1 MFVISIQPSL
11 SVFKINPMEEIKV
24 NRKYF
29 KFTKS
34 LKFKLTM
41 WYSLILSVFCIS
53 FLITVNVLVTQYMGK
68 WEPEQGTTL
77 FFIDRTDSPWLNSL
91 SEEQTDLIMDARQ
104 NDLENIRELSI
115 YAVIP
120 LILLSFVGGYIL
132 SSILL
137 KPLEK
142 LNSEIKKKEME
153 NINEEIPFDDNGDE
167 ISELIKSFN
176 RMSNRLGKSFENQ
189 KQFVEN
195 ASHELKTPL
204 SLIQANID
212 TAMDDGTI
220 SKEELNDLL
229 LSSKKQIKFMNDL
242 TEDLLLMTLKDD
254 IKFERVDIVSLIR
267 KMIDSVKRK
276 DFLIKLNVNLK
287 GKDIVFVE
295 GNDVLLERALMNIVE
310 NSIKYSG
317 GNELDIN
324 IDKKHNELIIRMK
337 DNGKGIPDESKEKIF
352 DRFYRVDKG
361 RSRKEGGSGL
371 GLSITKKIIECHN
384 GKVYLNTENKEGAE
398 FVVVMKILK
407 NPKV

>member
-1 MFVISIQPSL
+1 M
-11 SVFKINPMEEIKV
+11 

-29 KFTKS
+29 EFTKS
-34 LKFKLTM
+34 LKFKLTI
-41 WYSLILSVFCIS
+41 WYSLILSIFCIA
-53 FLITVNVLVTQYMGK
+53 FLITINIWITQYMSK
-68 WEPEQGTTL
+68 WKPEEGITHFL
-77 FFIDRTDSPWLNSL
+77 IDRTDRPWLNSL
-91 SEEQTDLIMDARQ
+91 SEEQTGLVMDARQ

-137 KPLEK
+137 RPLEK
-142 LNSEIKKKEME
+142 LNNEIKKKEME
-153 NINEEIPFDDNGDE
+153 NINEEILFDDNGDE
-167 ISELIKSFN
+167 ISELIRSFN
-176 RMSNRLGKSFENQ
+176 RMSNRLGKSFDSQ

-220 SKEELNDLL
+220 SKEELKELL
-229 LSSKKQIKFMNDL
+229 VSSKKQIKFMNDL

-254 IKFERVDIVSLIR
+254 IKLERIDIVSLIR
-267 KMIDSVKRK
+267 RMIGNVKK
-276 DFLIKLNVNLK
+276 DDFKIKLDIRLSGK
-287 GKDIVFVE
+287 GSVSVQ
-295 GNDVLLERALMNIVE
+295 GNGVLLERALMNIVE

-317 GNELDIN
+317 GNELN
-324 IDKKHNELIIRMK
+324 ISIDRKNDELIIRIK
-337 DNGKGIPDESKEKIF
+337 DNGKGIPDDSKEKIF

-361 RSRKEGGSGL
+361 RSRKEGGRGL
-371 GLSITKKIIECHN
+371 GLSITKKIIELHN

-398 FVVVMKILK
+398 FVVVIGIFNDQEK
-407 NPKV
+407 